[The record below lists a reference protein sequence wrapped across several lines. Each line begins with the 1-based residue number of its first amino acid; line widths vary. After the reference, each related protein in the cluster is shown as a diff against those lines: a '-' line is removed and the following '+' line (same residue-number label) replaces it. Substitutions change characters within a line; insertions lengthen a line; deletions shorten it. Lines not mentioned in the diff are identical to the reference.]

1 MINKQWQ
8 LKKSNFHT
16 LKGRTTIT
24 FSAIFCRKLRKRQ
37 KSYYF
42 TFSLIFVLWIRE
54 VIEATS
60 GLSSKTKTSHTC
72 FCLQCQYDNVE
83 TDCKEFTEKSNYQRR
98 IKADASLIIYSV
110 IQFKFVFVEWT
121 LMENMF
127 YRKTSPSYDGFYFQ
141 IKEERL
147 RSMFGSVGT
156 LTDCSLKY
164 TKEGVFRNF
173 AFIGYTSETEADQAI
188 NQYNKTFINACR
200 IYVRLKA
207 WTVSFSFKHMTI
219 AICAGVKQLSKQCA
233 LYKII
238 NMTWLN
244 YSTCTIKF
252 GNVFR
257 LKRPKILVTQAS
269 LELGASIPG
278 TVQHFRKNRKV

>member
-1 MINKQWQ
+1 
-8 LKKSNFHT
+8 
-16 LKGRTTIT
+16 
-24 FSAIFCRKLRKRQ
+24 
-37 KSYYF
+37 
-42 TFSLIFVLWIRE
+42 
-54 VIEATS
+54 
-60 GLSSKTKTSHTC
+60 
-72 FCLQCQYDNVE
+72 
-83 TDCKEFTEKSNYQRR
+83 
-98 IKADASLIIYSV
+98 
-110 IQFKFVFVEWT
+110 
-121 LMENMF
+121 MF

-141 IKEERL
+141 IKEEKL

-207 WTVSFSFKHMTI
+207 LTVSFSFKHMTI

-238 NMTWLN
+238 NNDLIIVHVPSN
-244 YSTCTIKF
+244 LEI
-252 GNVFR
+252 FR

>member
-1 MINKQWQ
+1 
-8 LKKSNFHT
+8 
-16 LKGRTTIT
+16 
-24 FSAIFCRKLRKRQ
+24 
-37 KSYYF
+37 
-42 TFSLIFVLWIRE
+42 
-54 VIEATS
+54 
-60 GLSSKTKTSHTC
+60 
-72 FCLQCQYDNVE
+72 
-83 TDCKEFTEKSNYQRR
+83 
-98 IKADASLIIYSV
+98 
-110 IQFKFVFVEWT
+110 
-121 LMENMF
+121 MF

-141 IKEERL
+141 IKEEKL

-269 LELGASIPG
+269 LELGASIPR

>member
-1 MINKQWQ
+1 
-8 LKKSNFHT
+8 
-16 LKGRTTIT
+16 
-24 FSAIFCRKLRKRQ
+24 
-37 KSYYF
+37 
-42 TFSLIFVLWIRE
+42 
-54 VIEATS
+54 
-60 GLSSKTKTSHTC
+60 
-72 FCLQCQYDNVE
+72 
-83 TDCKEFTEKSNYQRR
+83 
-98 IKADASLIIYSV
+98 
-110 IQFKFVFVEWT
+110 
-121 LMENMF
+121 MF

-141 IKEERL
+141 IKEESL

-238 NMTWLN
+238 KMTYVCHQIWK
-244 YSTCTIKF
+244 CF
-252 GNVFR
+252 
-257 LKRPKILVTQAS
+257 
-269 LELGASIPG
+269 
-278 TVQHFRKNRKV
+278 